1 MPIDVAGRTASA
13 SDLTASAG
21 FSPSNFSITGWE
33 QLYSPIVVRL
43 NLPPN
48 SNDISGFEIPQS
60 FSGGGTS
67 GPFGGGTHVGPTR
80 TELDPYFTNILDG
93 DGSTFLQECDYQMMM
108 NNATGSSGGDA
119 NIRKVNR
126 DEITAV
132 VVNHHR
138 GPMVLSGWGFD
149 IADRAVPSYGSDPF
163 SFDPALVNNRQTWK
177 TGPVDLKWDFE
188 RKVWSGGHHMIC
200 GVAIGAIE
208 APESPCKPKYF
219 SIKVMRNN
227 QAGGVSCAD
236 CITNE
241 DTQETVQITN
251 RDPSL
256 DAIEVESMI
265 WVVAA
270 RINYEWIP
278 VWVGCPDPVD
288 PDSVDLSC
296 VI

>member
-1 MPIDVAGRTASA
+1 MPIDVAVRTASA
-13 SDLTASAG
+13 SDLSASG
-21 FSPSNFSITGWE
+21 GNEPSNFAITSWE

-43 NLPPN
+43 NSPAKDQ
-48 SNDISGFEIPQS
+48 DISTFEIPI
-60 FSGGGTS
+60 SGSSS
-67 GPFGGGTHVGPTR
+67 GPFGNGLHVGPTR

-93 DGSTFLQECDYQMMM
+93 NGSTFIQQCDYQMMM
-108 NNATGSSGGDA
+108 SNSTGDSGGDA
-119 NIRKVNR
+119 NIRKVKR
-126 DEITAV
+126 DEIDTV

-149 IADRAVPSYGSDPF
+149 IADRPVPSFGGDPF
-163 SFDPALVNNRQTWK
+163 TFDTALVNDRKSWK
-177 TGPVDLKWDFE
+177 TGPIDLKWDFE
-188 RKVWSGGHHMIC
+188 RKVWSGGHHMVC
-200 GVAIGAIE
+200 GVAVGAIE

-227 QAGGVSCAD
+227 RPEGGSCSS

-241 DTQETVQITN
+241 DTQETVTITN

-256 DAIEVESMI
+256 DAVEVESMI

-278 VWVGCPDPVD
+278 VWVGCPDPVED
-288 PDSVDLSC
+288 PDQIDTSC